1 MVARVP
7 ESQAKKA
14 KRDEALAEAL
24 TVSLK
29 EKKAKKKAIRKEIK
43 ARGLKYAEEYA
54 AAKQAVID
62 STKNARSEGKIFVP
76 EGPKVVFAVR
86 IRGINGVAPKE
97 RKILQLLRLRQIH
110 NGVFI
115 KLNYATLRMLQ
126 RVEHYIAYGYPSLKL
141 VKSLIYKRGFGKV
154 GKPGAW
160 SRIPLSDNQIVEANL
175 GKFDIVCMEDLV
187 HEIYTVGPHFKEAA
201 NFLWPMKLSSPK
213 GGFSK
218 FSKLKHFTEGGDA
231 GNREYYIA
239 GLVGRM
245 V

>member
-1 MVARVP
+1 MVAKIP

-14 KRDEALAEAL
+14 KRDTALADA
-24 TVSLK
+24 VKAALK
-29 EKKAKKKAIRKEIK
+29 EKKAKRKATRKEIK

-54 AAKQAVID
+54 AANQAVID
-62 STKNARSEGKIFVP
+62 ATKKARSEGKFFVP

-141 VKSLIYKRGFGKV
+141 VKALIYKRGFGKV

-160 SRIPLSDNQIVEANL
+160 SRIPLSDNRVIEASL
-175 GKFDIVCMEDLV
+175 GKFDILCVS
-187 HEIYTVGPHFKEAA
+187 
-201 NFLWPMKLSSPK
+201 LS
-213 GGFSK
+213 
-218 FSKLKHFTEGGDA
+218 
-231 GNREYYIA
+231 
-239 GLVGRM
+239 
-245 V
+245 